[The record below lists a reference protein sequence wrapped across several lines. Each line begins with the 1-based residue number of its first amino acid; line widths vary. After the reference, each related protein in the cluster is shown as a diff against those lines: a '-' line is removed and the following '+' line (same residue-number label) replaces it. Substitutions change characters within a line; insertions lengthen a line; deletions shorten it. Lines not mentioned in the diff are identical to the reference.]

1 MTTPSALDRAAVA
14 IATGLHLSY
23 IPYALLKNTRLVAQR
38 RWSGAGLVGTLWGLA
53 TLFWLPEGRLFWPVL
68 ALGVLGASW
77 AAGRAETALGAHDD
91 PRIVVDETVGF
102 WVAAAGLPRTAGAL
116 AAAFVLF
123 RIFDA
128 TKQPPC
134 RRLEALPG
142 GFGVVMDDVGAG
154 VYANLLTRLALV
166 NGFLG

>member
-1 MTTPSALDRAAVA
+1 MSGLDRAAVA

-23 IPYALLKNTRLVAQR
+23 IPYALLKGTRLVSER
-38 RWSGAGLVGTLWGLA
+38 RWSGAGLVGTLWGLG
-53 TLFWLPEGRLFWPVL
+53 TLGLLPEGAGFWPVL

-102 WVAAAGLPRTAGAL
+102 WVAAAGLPRTFGAL
-116 AAAFVLF
+116 AAAFALF

-128 TKQPPC
+128 TKPPPC

-154 VYANLLTRLALV
+154 VYANLLTRLALGT
-166 NGFLG
+166 GFLG

>member
-1 MTTPSALDRAAVA
+1 MSLVDRGALA

-23 IPYALLKNTRLVAQR
+23 IPYALLKNTRLVGER
-38 RWSGAGLVGTLWGLA
+38 RWSGAGLVGTLWGLV
-53 TLFWLPEGRLFWPVL
+53 TLPLLPQGAWFWPVL
-68 ALGVLGASW
+68 GLGVAGASW
-77 AAGRAETALGAHDD
+77 CSGRAETALDQHDD

-123 RIFDA
+123 RLFDA
-128 TKQPPC
+128 TKPPPC

-154 VYANLLTRLALV
+154 VYANLLTRAVLTT
-166 NGFLG
+166 GFLG

>member
-1 MTTPSALDRAAVA
+1 M
-14 IATGLHLSY
+14 ATGLHLSY
-23 IPYALLKNTRLVAQR
+23 IPYALLKNTRLVGER
-38 RWSGAGLVGTLWGLA
+38 RWSGAGLVGTLWGLG
-53 TLFWLPEGRLFWPVL
+53 TLPLLPPGAWFWPLL
-68 ALGVLGASW
+68 ALGVAGASW
-77 AAGRAETALGAHDD
+77 CAGRAEVLLGQHDD

-123 RIFDA
+123 RLFDA
-128 TKQPPC
+128 TKPPPC

-154 VYANLLTRLALV
+154 VYANLLTRVVLAT
-166 NGFLG
+166 GFLG